1 MIYLTQEKKGINP
14 LASGVT
20 GAVIGAAAAAAAV
33 VLSDEGNRKKAEEI
47 LRDLQK
53 QGDKVIK
60 EITKRAMEL
69 KDLGEKALAKKDKP
83 AKMIKAK
90 KK

>member
-1 MIYLTQEKKGINP
+1 MSEDKKGINP
-14 LASGVT
+14 LASGVA

-33 VLSDEGNRKKAEEI
+33 VLSDEGNRKKAEEM
-47 LRDLQK
+47 LKDLQK

-60 EITKRAMEL
+60 EITKKALEL
-69 KDLGEKALAKKDKP
+69 KELGEKNLPQNQKQVKKLA
-83 AKMIKAK
+83 AKNK

>member
-1 MIYLTQEKKGINP
+1 MIFLTQDKKGLNP
-14 LASGVT
+14 LATGVT

-47 LRDLQK
+47 LKDLQK

-60 EITKRAMEL
+60 EISKRAMEL
-69 KDLGEKALAKKDKP
+69 KDLGERALPKTETAKRLKL
-83 AKMIKAK
+83 K